1 MISFKLKTTVSGV
14 KIVGLTVVGIGLAMF
29 AISQSTSVAERV
41 IKISAERY
49 EYSPAKV
56 TLKKGEAVILEL
68 TSEDRLH
75 GFHIKELGIRADVL
89 PGQPVRV
96 RIVPDKVGTFPFTC
110 DLFCGSGHGDM
121 SGMIAVT
128 N

>member
-96 RIVPDKVGTFPFTC
+96 RIVPDKVGAFPFTC